1 MSGQHA
7 HADAVPSPTL
17 VGEGSVDYTHV
28 CIMVGHDDDVVLDPR
43 LFASRPRNAKSRWE
57 GQQSDMAIAQSM
69 LAQFPQLRA
78 TFARTNEDLLATDAK
93 VILCADTE
101 RPGPVSRA
109 HTEAQGSSAR
119 GRHHCTYAIRV
130 PASGAPYVPCAVAPQ
145 VVLVLSYLTQVSY
158 GWYAEFFQTLKTLEA
173 RGVAVY
179 PSAEFKEFISSKAS
193 YMQLLQEQGRRVCPT
208 QILHRSEC
216 VGVSGGGAAGGTSEI
231 SASEIGTSEI
241 GASEIGAS
249 AIGASAISAARV
261 EVRMRAA
268 LTALGLLAPSGEG
281 APCQLVRV
289 RVTVTLTLSRSRG
302 PGLSVALTP
311 SESVTRVSRRSP
323 ADLPP
328 ISRRS
333 RTDLAPIS
341 RRSPADLA
349 PISRRSPA

>member
-1 MSGQHA
+1 M
-7 HADAVPSPTL
+7 
-17 VGEGSVDYTHV
+17 
-28 CIMVGHDDDVVLDPR
+28 
-43 LFASRPRNAKSRWE
+43 
-57 GQQSDMAIAQSM
+57 
-69 LAQFPQLRA
+69 
-78 TFARTNEDLLATDAK
+78 
-93 VILCADTE
+93 
-101 RPGPVSRA
+101 
-109 HTEAQGSSAR
+109 
-119 GRHHCTYAIRV
+119 
-130 PASGAPYVPCAVAPQ
+130 
-145 VVLVLSYLTQVSY
+145 LSYLTQVSY

-328 ISRRS
+328 ISH
-333 RTDLAPIS
+333 
-341 RRSPADLA
+341 RSPVDL
-349 PISRRSPA
+349 PREQVRPSSW

>member
-1 MSGQHA
+1 M
-7 HADAVPSPTL
+7 
-17 VGEGSVDYTHV
+17 
-28 CIMVGHDDDVVLDPR
+28 
-43 LFASRPRNAKSRWE
+43 
-57 GQQSDMAIAQSM
+57 
-69 LAQFPQLRA
+69 
-78 TFARTNEDLLATDAK
+78 
-93 VILCADTE
+93 
-101 RPGPVSRA
+101 
-109 HTEAQGSSAR
+109 
-119 GRHHCTYAIRV
+119 
-130 PASGAPYVPCAVAPQ
+130 
-145 VVLVLSYLTQVSY
+145 LVLSYLTQVSY

-231 SASEIGTSEI
+231 SASEIGTSEIGTSEI

>member
-1 MSGQHA
+1 M
-7 HADAVPSPTL
+7 
-17 VGEGSVDYTHV
+17 
-28 CIMVGHDDDVVLDPR
+28 
-43 LFASRPRNAKSRWE
+43 
-57 GQQSDMAIAQSM
+57 
-69 LAQFPQLRA
+69 
-78 TFARTNEDLLATDAK
+78 
-93 VILCADTE
+93 
-101 RPGPVSRA
+101 
-109 HTEAQGSSAR
+109 
-119 GRHHCTYAIRV
+119 
-130 PASGAPYVPCAVAPQ
+130 
-145 VVLVLSYLTQVSY
+145 LSYLTQVSY